1 MGDKKDVFSK
11 AFMSLNISLPK
22 SWESYV
28 KKTIL
33 PIYRNFIPSDLK
45 LYKDSLGYLDF
56 FKKNG
61 YKLVLIT
68 NGREYT
74 QNIKI
79 NLLNIRMYFDEILM
93 SDEFNVPIRKPCT
106 KMFLKVLEKF
116 NIKSNE
122 MIYIGDDPI
131 VDKSSEKLGIKF
143 INIKD
148 LDLNYLSKKP

>member
-56 FKKNG
+56 
-61 YKLVLIT
+61 
-68 NGREYT
+68 
-74 QNIKI
+74 
-79 NLLNIRMYFDEILM
+79 
-93 SDEFNVPIRKPCT
+93 
-106 KMFLKVLEKF
+106 
-116 NIKSNE
+116 
-122 MIYIGDDPI
+122 
-131 VDKSSEKLGIKF
+131 
-143 INIKD
+143 
-148 LDLNYLSKKP
+148 